1 MNTSIV
7 EPINDEYEYIQ
18 YNEQLRIIHSKSDDF
33 YQMQSI
39 IDACHSNKRANKWF
53 ENDSTKELL
62 KEMQEAEKCSLQNL
76 YENRSNLPIG
86 LRGYYVNRL
95 LVNHITIWSSPKY
108 SYYILKLLDS
118 YFEQQRIQLQNQ
130 INEKQNQL
138 NEKQNQINNITPRV
152 VPNYRE
158 RDYIFFVWKEAIPYD
173 NTYVKLHLIRRH
185 KDYFNKVRQHYDN
198 PNENW
203 FFRENLPISMSC
215 NNDIKN
221 IVKENFDNDGA
232 IINGN
237 TIIIERDIL
246 DDLHELIETYF
257 NEFQD

>member
-7 EPINDEYEYIQ
+7 TPINDEYEYIQ
-18 YNEQLRIIHSKSDDF
+18 YNDQLRIIHSKSDDF

-39 IDACHSNKRANKWF
+39 IDACHSNKLCADWF
-53 ENDSTKELL
+53 RNQSSKEILN
-62 KEMQEAEKCSLQNL
+62 EMTTMGNPILEKI
-76 YENRSNLPIG
+76 YEKRDYLPNG
-86 LRGYYVNRL
+86 LRGYYVHKL
-95 LVNHITIWSSPKY
+95 LVNHIAMWASPRY
-108 SYYILKLLDS
+108 SIYIFKLLDS

-130 INEKQNQL
+130 IT
-138 NEKQNQINNITPRV
+138 EKQNQIDNLTPRA

-158 RDYIFFVWKEAIPYD
+158 NDYVFFVWKEAIPYD

-185 KDYFNKVRQHYDN
+185 KDYFNRVRQHYDN

-221 IVKENFDNDGA
+221 IVKENFDNDEA

-237 TIIIERDIL
+237 TIIIEREIL
-246 DDLHELIETYF
+246 ADLYEMIETYF
-257 NEFQD
+257 NEFQE